1 MLSKVF
7 VLDSTVLSSDAE
19 SFKRQEAL
27 FVILNLFVLAVL
39 LLTHSIFSSYW
50 GSPPVDLIVVLA
62 IGFFLNVCEL
72 IWVQTRPGGLS
83 PMAITV
89 LTWGAIV
96 MNMLLAFIL
105 AALSD
110 RQDLEYFA
118 LLVVPVLESAFRLP
132 WYATVVVVSVAG
144 SLDFFW
150 VWWYFESHPP
160 VVIGEYFE
168 AATI

>member
-27 FVILNLFVLAVL
+27 FVILNLFVLAIL
-39 LLTHSIFSSYW
+39 LLTHSVFSSYW

-83 PMAITV
+83 PMVVFRVASAGGDRGVFRSRNDIAH
-89 LTWGAIV
+89 LCGYGPPG
-96 MNMLLAFIL
+96 LA
-105 AALSD
+105 
-110 RQDLEYFA
+110 
-118 LLVVPVLESAFRLP
+118 V
-132 WYATVVVVSVAG
+132 
-144 SLDFFW
+144 
-150 VWWYFESHPP
+150 
-160 VVIGEYFE
+160 GE
-168 AATI
+168 